1 MSSSSDGRNLK
12 PGGSWEIELCF
23 FFSIGINDEEEK
35 GNLVSCE
42 QESTETRQIY
52 NLCGISCR

>member
-12 PGGSWEIELCF
+12 SGGSNWEIELGS
-23 FFSIGINDEEEK
+23 FSIGINDEEEK

-42 QESTETRQIY
+42 QESTETRQLY
-52 NLCGISCR
+52 NL